1 MSVNRYLFMIIRK
14 PGTVVTLNWQYY
26 YQKARERPFSGF
38 QHLIIKSITTLR
50 DKMFV
55 LRDLGPEQED
65 DQPGLVWPGP
75 VSMAE
80 NVKIINDRSIL
91 ERAGAR
97 PSKTNN

>member
-1 MSVNRYLFMIIRK
+1 MRQLAFLVAVCAECNVSVNRYLFMIIRK

-26 YQKARERPFSGF
+26 YQNEREALQRS

-65 DQPGLVWPGP
+65 DQPGLAWT
-75 VSMAE
+75 S
-80 NVKIINDRSIL
+80 INGRECKDN
-91 ERAGAR
+91 
-97 PSKTNN
+97 K